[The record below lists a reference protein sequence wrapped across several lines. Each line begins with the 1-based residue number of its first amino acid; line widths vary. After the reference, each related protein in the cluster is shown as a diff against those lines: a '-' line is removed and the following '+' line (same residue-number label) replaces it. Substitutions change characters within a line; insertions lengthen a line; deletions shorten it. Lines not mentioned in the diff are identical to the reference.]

1 VSTSTVWLL
10 VALTALTT
18 LVTKGIGPTATG
30 LRDLPAPAVRV
41 VVLLGSALLAALVVT
56 NALADGDRLH
66 VGADTAGAAVA
77 ALLVWRRAHVVVVV
91 VAAAAVTAALRAV
104 GLG

>member
-1 VSTSTVWLL
+1 MSTGVVWAVIVLAA
-10 VALTALTT
+10 VTT
-18 LVTKGIGPTATG
+18 FVTKAIGPFATG
-30 LRDLPAPAVRV
+30 SRELPEPAVRV

-56 NALADGDRLH
+56 NALADGDRLR

-77 ALLVWRRAHVVVVV
+77 ALLLWRKAHVLVVV
-91 VAAAAVTAALRAV
+91 VAAAATTAALRAT